1 MSLRRAAR
9 DADDRAACVHIPIR
23 SAEADEC
30 RNDIDTSRILDLL
43 RDPLGIR
50 SGVDEADAVTQ
61 PLDRGTSNE
70 DGTLECVLDLA
81 VEAPGDRRHEAV
93 LGVLALRARI
103 HEHEAARAVRVLCR
117 ARLEAV
123 LTEEC
128 ALLVACCTGDRNRR
142 TEDARQA
149 LAVDAGG
156 RFDFRQH
163 GLRHIEIA
171 EEVVIPLQR
180 VDVEEHRAGRVGII
194 RDMRLAAREFPD
206 QPGIDRTEDE
216 LALLCSLLCTL
227 DMVEDPA
234 DLRAGEIRIDR
245 QARLVANLIHEP
257 LGLERLGDRCG
268 LAGLPDDGVVDR
280 TARLLVPDH
289 GRLALVR
296 DADAGD
302 VARDETGLLESFLH
316 DSDHRA
322 PDFLSVML
330 DPARFREVLRELFL
344 RDTDNLGVAVE
355 DDGTVGRRTCIKSHY
370 ILLCHVKNLFL
381 LCIFKQLFLEAGEPP
396 LSIS

>member
-1 MSLRRAAR
+1 
-9 DADDRAACVHIPIR
+9 
-23 SAEADEC
+23 
-30 RNDIDTSRILDLL
+30 
-43 RDPLGIR
+43 
-50 SGVDEADAVTQ
+50 
-61 PLDRGTSNE
+61 
-70 DGTLECVLDLA
+70 
-81 VEAPGDRRHEAV
+81 
-93 LGVLALRARI
+93 
-103 HEHEAARAVRVLCR
+103 
-117 ARLEAV
+117 
-123 LTEEC
+123 
-128 ALLVACCTGDRNRR
+128 
-142 TEDARQA
+142 
-149 LAVDAGG
+149 
-156 RFDFRQH
+156 
-163 GLRHIEIA
+163 
-171 EEVVIPLQR
+171 
-180 VDVEEHRAGRVGII
+180 
-194 RDMRLAAREFPD
+194 MRLAARELPD

-245 QARLVANLIHEP
+245 QARLVANLIHES
-257 LGLERLGDRCG
+257 LGLECRGDRCR

-381 LCIFKQLFLEAGEPP
+381 LCIFKQLFLKAGESP
-396 LSIS
+396 LSFS